1 MDSMLWIAD
10 SKSARVGIVV
20 VVVVAETGAMV
31 KGKHRQLLI
40 KIAHKNNS
48 FFTDSSSLIKFIL
61 ASGKINGKQ

>member
-1 MDSMLWIAD
+1 M
-10 SKSARVGIVV
+10 
-20 VVVVAETGAMV
+20 

-48 FFTDSSSLIKFIL
+48 FFTDSSSLIKLIL